1 MRRLNL
7 NRCSVQ
13 KQFGRVPHDKYGRR
27 PLFQRTLS
35 FLPYCMVF
43 LFSLLHQQIGSGAD
57 APLLFY
63 WQLQQEGLHV
73 YRFDMDDGLNW
84 RQIREEREQRQ
95 IVQEEP
101 KHLELVRGVLAD
113 PFIALGQGT
122 DALLPA
128 GTVVICDPDGIRKAT
143 PVSPDMR
150 EIVLP
155 EDLSLNGRYLVGG
168 HFQLDGDGGRQQL
181 HLYPK
186 LMVGHYK
193 HDGRPGSAPA
203 FFFDDPAIALEI
215 GSARS
220 PAMYRMGGGFQ
231 RPHEEYAMEVRY
243 QGRPLAGAMVE
254 AIAEGSGWRR
264 SYRTDASGRFTV
276 IPFDDRSKQ
285 LHYDKLLYVVRVED
299 PEHQALHV
307 ATLPMIIFRNRPEW
321 TSHVAGYMV
330 WAGLGLGGTLLL
342 VGGAMLRKRRQQ
354 RLGLVRFAQCR
365 VKEE

>member
-1 MRRLNL
+1 M

-13 KQFGRVPHDKYGRR
+13 KRFGRVQHDKYGRR
-27 PLFQRTLS
+27 PLYQRTLS
-35 FLPYCMVF
+35 FLPYCMF
-43 LFSLLHQQIGSGAD
+43 FMFSLLHQQIGYGAD
-57 APLLFY
+57 ASVLVY
-63 WQLQQEGLHV
+63 WQLQREGLYV
-73 YRFDMDDGLNW
+73 YRFEMDGLNW

-95 IVQEEP
+95 TVQENP
-101 KHLELVRGVLAD
+101 KHLELLRGVLDD
-113 PFIALGQGT
+113 PFIVLESGA
-122 DALLPA
+122 DAMLPA
-128 GTVVICDPDGIRKAT
+128 GTVVICDPDGVRKAT

-150 EIVLP
+150 ELVLP

-168 HFQLDGDGGRQQL
+168 HFQLDGDGNRL
-181 HLYPK
+181 IHLYPK

-193 HDGRPGSAPA
+193 NDGRPGSAPA

-243 QGRPLAGAMVE
+243 RGRPLAGATVE

-264 SYRTDASGRFTV
+264 SYHTDTSGRFTV

-285 LHYDKLLYVVRVED
+285 LHYDKLLYVVSVEE
-299 PEHQALHV
+299 PENHALHI

-354 RLGLVRFAQCR
+354 QLNLVRFDQCR